1 MCFVYQQSFVYLAGR
16 DFGPSQSYPVTFT
29 AGSVRQSVNI
39 PIIGDNVYELDE
51 TFQLEISVP
60 EAAIAASVIDG
71 CNPYTPSATVRI
83 ADDDRKLYITI
94 L

>member
-1 MCFVYQQSFVYLAGR
+1 M
-16 DFGPSQSYPVTFT
+16 
-29 AGSVRQSVNI
+29 NI

-60 EAAIAASVIDG
+60 EAAVAASVIDG
-71 CNPYTPSATVRI
+71 CNPYIPSATVRI

-94 L
+94 I